1 MPDSIVGI
9 DCHISSIRYLTKGEN
24 MKKFVRI
31 TTEES
36 VKTQTNQESAFE
48 VKRKAQSDI
57 LTQSRFLKNAD
68 GRIKTT
74 NRSQL
79 LQA

>member
-1 MPDSIVGI
+1 
-9 DCHISSIRYLTKGEN
+9 

-36 VKTQTNQESAFE
+36 VKNHE
-48 VKRKAQSDI
+48 VKYKAQSDI

>member
-1 MPDSIVGI
+1 
-9 DCHISSIRYLTKGEN
+9 

-31 TTEES
+31 TIERL
-36 VKTQTNQESAFE
+36 VKTHE
-48 VKRKAQSDI
+48 VKRKAQSNI
-57 LTQSRFLKNAD
+57 LTQSRFLKNTEE
-68 GRIKTT
+68 RVKTT